1 MSTTTSTKNNNNH
14 SKTVYSSLKKDTSSE
29 LRLIALEVLEICQ
42 EWKKQSHKAAIEAG
56 SRLLEARELFV
67 RDKKGGKFWQQW
79 VEEELG
85 TEISHDTATNLI
97 NLYTLVRDHG
107 EQHSEGIAKL
117 SLSALYFTSRAS
129 VEPEIKKEILKLAA
143 ESQEAP
149 TREEVASLIKVYRK
163 VKLAEAGV
171 NPEVINVLATS
182 SVIEDPK
189 ELKAL
194 SKLSQKKQAEIAGML
209 QSDSQ
214 PGYSTVKQAMTE
226 IKEKKEKRAEKEQEN
241 RIVPTLFSG
250 GMELESY
257 TGQAGNTFNLLASES
272 IDIAVIEAPMK
283 FSFVQDRQDGFSK
296 MCRQLEQCLKPGGFG
311 FITVGHKA
319 AMFAGSLVE
328 EAGLVP
334 LHLLVLRR
342 QSGRSRS
349 IVGINITSAS
359 VIMALVYKPPFY
371 APKKMIVDLQTVV
384 EGEEIVEG
392 MDVIDNGLEDCLK
405 RFLTPVIEANSSVL
419 HCVYGSSEEH
429 FGITEA
435 LKTISSD
442 CGAAKFVCLGL

>member
-1 MSTTTSTKNNNNH
+1 MSTSATTNNNDNRLE
-14 SKTVYSSLKKDTSSE
+14 TVYNSLKKDTTSE
-29 LRLIALEVLEICQ
+29 LKLIALEVQEIIQ

-56 SRLLEARELFV
+56 GRLLEAKELFIK
-67 RDKKGGKFWQQW
+67 DKKSGKFWQKW
-79 VEEELG
+79 IEEEFG
-85 TEISHDTATNLI
+85 KEISHDTATNLI

-107 EQHSEGIAKL
+107 EQHGKGIVKL

-129 VEPEIKKEILKLAA
+129 VEPHIKEEILKLAA
-143 ESQEAP
+143 ELEEAP
-149 TREEVASLIKVYRK
+149 SRDEVASLIKVYRK
-163 VKLAEAGV
+163 VKLARAGV
-171 NPEVINVLATS
+171 NPEVINVLASS
-182 SVIEDPK
+182 SVVEDPK

-194 SKLSQKKQAEIAGML
+194 SKLSQKRQAEIASML
-209 QSDSQ
+209 ESDSQ
-214 PGYSTVKQAMTE
+214 AGYSSVKQAMAE
-226 IKEKKEKRAEKEQEN
+226 IKEKKEREAYREDL
-241 RIVPTLFSG
+241 TDLSLFIG

-257 TGQAGNTFNLLASES
+257 IGHASETFDLVAPES
-272 IDIAVIEAPMK
+272 LEIAIIEAPMK
-283 FSFVQDRQDGFSK
+283 FSFVQDRSEGFLK
-296 MCRQLEQCLKPGGFG
+296 MCKQLEHCLKPGGFG
-311 FITVGHKA
+311 FITIGHKA
-319 AMFAGSLVE
+319 AMFAGSLIE

-371 APKKMIVDLQTVV
+371 APKKMIVDLQTITEGKEVV
-384 EGEEIVEG
+384 GD

-435 LKTISSD
+435 LKTISRD
-442 CGAAKFVCLGL
+442 CGAAKFVKLGL

>member
-1 MSTTTSTKNNNNH
+1 MSTITTTKNSNN
-14 SKTVYSSLKKDTSSE
+14 SLETVYSSLKKDTTSE
-29 LRLIALEVLEICQ
+29 LKLIALEVQEICQ
-42 EWKKQSHKAAIEAG
+42 EWRKQSHKAAVEAG

-67 RDKKGGKFWQQW
+67 RDKKGGKFWQRW

-85 TEISHDTATNLI
+85 AELSHDTATNLI
-97 NLYTLVRDHG
+97 NLYILVRDHG

-117 SLSALYFTSRAS
+117 SLSALYFTSRTS
-129 VEPEIKKEILKLAA
+129 VEPEIKEEILKLAA
-143 ESQEAP
+143 EAEEAP
-149 TREEVASLIKVYRK
+149 SRDEVASIIRVYRK
-163 VKLAEAGV
+163 VKLAQAGV
-171 NPEVINVLATS
+171 NPEVIDVLAS
-182 SVIEDPK
+182 SNVAEDPK

-194 SKLSQKKQAEIAGML
+194 SKLSQKRQAEIASML
-209 QSDSQ
+209 ESDSQ
-214 PGYSTVKQAMTE
+214 AGCSTVKQALAE
-226 IKEKKEKRAEKEQEN
+226 IKEKKEREEKQDSATVVN
-241 RIVPTLFSG
+241 LSLD
-250 GMELESY
+250 GMELETH
-257 TGQAGNTFNLLASES
+257 TGHASKTFDLVAPES
-272 IDIAVIEAPMK
+272 IEIAVIEAPMK
-283 FSFVQDRQDGFSK
+283 FSFTLDKAEGFSK
-296 MCRQLEQCLKPGGFG
+296 MCKQLEQCLKPGGFG

-319 AMFAGSLVE
+319 AMFAGPLIE

-371 APKKMIVDLQTVV
+371 APKKMIVDLQTVT

-405 RFLTPVIEANSSVL
+405 RFLSPVIEANSSVL

-442 CGAAKFVCLGL
+442 CGAAKFVQLGL